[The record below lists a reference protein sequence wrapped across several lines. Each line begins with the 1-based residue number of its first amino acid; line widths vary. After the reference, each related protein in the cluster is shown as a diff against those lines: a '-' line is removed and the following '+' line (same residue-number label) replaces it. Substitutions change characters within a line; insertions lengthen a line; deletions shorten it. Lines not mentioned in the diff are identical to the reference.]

1 MIEAIG
7 GRTRTRTWDPL
18 IKSQL
23 LYQLSYAPGMP
34 PAVGPQGLRPVA
46 KRVPTVQRRPRG
58 LVSIC
63 SVCLKILPS
72 ARPRESGDPDL
83 SLDSRFRGNERSSW
97 QALAICGAVLRR
109 KCPSAAHFTTARR
122 EFHKRK
128 AAGWG
133 PGGSR
138 TSAIVSG
145 GWECDR
151 RR

>member
-1 MIEAIG
+1 MDA
-7 GRTRTRTWDPL
+7 RV
-18 IKSQL
+18 K
-23 LYQLSYAPGMP
+23 PGHDESKAT
-34 PAVGPQGLRPVA
+34 AVGMRHS
-46 KRVPTVQRRPRG
+46 PTG
-58 LVSIC
+58 C
-63 SVCLKILPS
+63 
-72 ARPRESGDPDL
+72 
-83 SLDSRFRGNERSSW
+83 
-97 QALAICGAVLRR
+97 
-109 KCPSAAHFTTARR
+109 AAHFTTAGR